1 MRPENLCYSSWAAQ
15 KILLLHRPRPFQGKG
30 YGLLQGLSFI
40 FWREA
45 LSLTHWG
52 HTLFGRTDCMNTRTS
67 GGCCRGWLAQSPGSF
82 CRPLYQSP
90 QAKHFAFS
98 SPLNFLFPSCFM
110 ADQRQLQI
118 HCHFLHGTLSVI
130 CSNLGWEGERGLEEE
145 GAHCVLWS
153 REYERSDSVAVS
165 RARPN
170 TLAAFSS
177 PIS

>member
-1 MRPENLCYSSWAAQ
+1 MQPAKLMRPENLCYISWAEENSEENSALAQ
-15 KILLLHRPRPFQGKG
+15 AKPFQQGKG

-67 GGCCRGWLAQSPGSF
+67 GGCRRGGYLEPRQF

-145 GAHCVLWS
+145 GAHCDALIKRIWKKWFCGS
-153 REYERSDSVAVS
+153 
-165 RARPN
+165 
-170 TLAAFSS
+170 F
-177 PIS
+177 